1 MAFKLPKYTEL
12 TNEQKLIAGQP
23 YDKNILV
30 SAAPG
35 TGKTVIAVYRAHEL
49 SDAVM
54 KVAIIIPEVMAY
66 FSGNLRPS

>member
-12 TNEQKLIAGQP
+12 TNEQKLIAGLSFN
-23 YDKNILV
+23 KNILV

-49 SDAVM
+49 SDV
-54 KVAIIIPEVMAY
+54 
-66 FSGNLRPS
+66 